1 MRVFAASAGL
11 GKRCSLMG
19 LCVHALAGA
28 SSRGRLWDWADVP
41 AMAQLLL
48 VLGKPLAAEMEAF
61 LDVPCAGGILD
72 IAASRGHCRQG
83 ILLIHI
89 PFSPFSFLLWNSLG
103 SVILPSQG
111 SEFHTGLLSVGG
123 DPTLIPP

>member
-1 MRVFAASAGL
+1 MLVAS
-11 GKRCSLMG
+11 
-19 LCVHALAGA
+19 
-28 SSRGRLWDWADVP
+28 WT
-41 AMAQLLL
+41 LLL
-48 VLGKPLAAEMEAF
+48 PEAIAGK
-61 LDVPCAGGILD
+61 
-72 IAASRGHCRQG
+72 G